1 MNRPQS
7 SHPRIPLLGYHSV
20 SDSPEGA
27 IAPFTVG
34 SGEMA
39 RQLDLVV
46 ASGRRAVTVSEYVEL
61 LNSDPSHVHETV
73 VITFDDGFED
83 NLTVAGPLLA
93 ERHLPAT
100 VYATT
105 GFLRGPTGASA
116 FPTLG
121 RMIAWRDLGRLEAAG
136 FEIGA
141 HGHSHRPLDVLTH
154 AEAHEEITLS
164 KQLLERSLGHRVSS
178 FAYPHGYA
186 NRWTRDEVRRCG
198 FRSACGVRNAF
209 SHPGDDR
216 WLLARLTV
224 TATTPT
230 SQVQAWLDGSGA
242 PTASGHEALRTTAWR
257 EARRA
262 RAAGR
267 RARVTMGFPV
277 PVAW

>member
-7 SHPRIPLLGYHSV
+7 SRPRIPLLGYHSM

-27 IAPFTVG
+27 IAPFTIG
-34 SGEMA
+34 SGELA

-61 LNSDPSHVHETV
+61 LDHDPSHVHETV

-83 NLTVAGPLLA
+83 NLTVAAPLLA

-121 RMIAWRDLGRLEAAG
+121 RMIAWQDLAGLEAMG
-136 FEIGA
+136 IEIGA
-141 HGHSHRPLDVLTH
+141 HGHSHRPLDVLSH

-209 SHPGDDR
+209 SHPGR
-216 WLLARLTV
+216 RSV
-224 TATTPT
+224 
-230 SQVQAWLDGSGA
+230 
-242 PTASGHEALRTTAWR
+242 ASGPPDSDGHDVDIAGPFVAGRVGGTDRQPARGPAYHGVEGSQAGPGGR
-257 EARRA
+257 EADTMSIGFDIRA
-262 RAAGR
+262 
-267 RARVTMGFPV
+267 T
-277 PVAW
+277 W